1 MAQTLRNT
9 ITYFQQSSF
18 AAGELSPDM
27 YGRIDFNKYDVGLS
41 DCTNMYPLPFGGVV
55 SRPGTEYI
63 FTLADSD
70 KKVQLIPFQV
80 STKISYVL
88 VFVSDGNLYFLTNR
102 GVLLSDDGSTP
113 YSIKH
118 SFNDYEIGNIK
129 YAQSADVIFLT
140 VNTHQPMKLSRYGV
154 TDWRFEA
161 FVTDG
166 GPFMAINDTDITL
179 SYDGPTEGMNYNQVN
194 YSSGSITN
202 KDADNYSQVV
212 SSSYPCKS
220 KVALTVNCTERP
232 DYKNGSLIGY
242 IQVLSS
248 NGVWENKATTN
259 NLGNTSISGS
269 QSISV
274 DLSSESSVKYVRC
287 LIKAKAGYEKF
298 FSAITESPIVYNY
311 SLVISAFNT
320 STQTDPKLIASADL
334 FKESDVL
341 RWVRLDEAVAA
352 HSDSF
357 TAAEGALT
365 YTGQPIPCKG
375 DWSII
380 MSASFNGEFGLE
392 VSRDGKKTWE
402 NLQKWK
408 TKDVGTL
415 QDSGSEDDLCWIRLT
430 ATATEAGGIVQLN
443 VDSFVNSAYAQISSY
458 ESPTKVYVKFTTNV
472 QDKNFG
478 IVENFKN
485 QYYYAFDSWNDVN
498 GYPKSVAFYQDRL
511 CFASTTQEPLGVWL
525 SAVGDYYTFKTEID
539 SQDDDSISINLVSQ
553 SLNESNSLVSKNDL
567 LSFTPGGT
575 WRINSRNP
583 AQGLTAA
590 TIAASQQSFE
600 GANSLQPLVINDR
613 VLYVLE
619 LGATVRDISYDYT
632 VDSYKGDDLTLLS
645 RHLFRDNSIVSWCYA
660 QEPDSLIWAVR
671 DDGVLLSLTYVKEQD
686 VYAWAKH
693 TTNGKFV
700 AVQSIPGDGV
710 TDVYVI
716 VERQNKLYVEVISKR
731 YGSMK
736 ESTTLNYMDCSAV
749 YSNEEGAT
757 EISGLDFLD
766 GLTVQIFADGS
777 IKPEQQ
783 VVDGKIKLQS
793 PAKYVRVGLG
803 YSKTLTTMN
812 LDVQRQDGTSQGR
825 KKRAAVI
832 KVLLNNS
839 YGGKIKTTGA
849 VDDIRIDGMRLPKTY
864 NSPIE
869 LQSGI
874 FRNAV
879 NASQDEN
886 LFVTV
891 SQVDPLPINV
901 LALMVDV
908 EYGNS

>member
-80 STKISYVL
+80 STKVSYVL
-88 VFVSDGNLYFLTNR
+88 VFVSDGNLFFLTNR
-102 GVLLSDDGSTP
+102 GVLLSDNGEP
-113 YSIKH
+113 YVVKH
-118 SFNDYEIGNIK
+118 TFREDEIGKIK

-140 VNTHQPMKLSRYGV
+140 VSTHQPMKLSRYDV
-154 TDWRFEA
+154 NDWRFEA

-166 GPFMAINDTDITL
+166 GPFMAINGTNITL
-179 SYDGPTEGMNYNQVN
+179 SYAGPKDGMVYPEVN
-194 YSSGSITN
+194 YTS
-202 KDADNYSQVV
+202 KDYLGNTQEISVY

-220 KVALTVNCTERP
+220 KATFTFVLQKSPMPFTSAYARGYVQIRDNDTGVWKDVKSTPDLYTV
-232 DYKNGSLIGY
+232 
-242 IQVLSS
+242 S
-248 NGVWENKATTN
+248 NGKYILELDLTQGSVQYVRVQLKFK
-259 NLGNTSISGS
+259 GFYFSGISGVTYDKCRY
-269 QSISV
+269 SIN
-274 DLSSESSVKYVRC
+274 
-287 LIKAKAGYEKF
+287 IKSFDTSGY
-298 FSAITESPIVYNY
+298 TNP
-311 SLVISAFNT
+311 
-320 STQTDPKLIASADL
+320 QLIASSNL

-357 TAAEGALT
+357 TASDGALT
-365 YTGQPIPCKG
+365 YSGQPIPCKG
-375 DWSII
+375 NWSII
-380 MSASFNGEFGLE
+380 MSASFSGSFGLE
-392 VSRDGKKTWE
+392 VSRDGKRTWE
-402 NLQKWK
+402 NLQKWR

-415 QDSGSEDDLCWIRLT
+415 QDSGSEDELCWIRLK
-430 ATATEAGGIVQLN
+430 ATASSAGGIIQLN
-443 VDSFVNSAYAQISSY
+443 VDSFINSAYAQISSY
-458 ESPTKVYVKFTTNV
+458 ESPTKVYVKFSLNV

-478 IVENFKN
+478 IIEDFTN

-498 GYPKSVAFYQDRL
+498 GYPRSVTFFQDRL
-511 CFASTTQEPLGVWL
+511 CFASTIQEPLGVWL
-525 SAVGDYYTFKTEID
+525 SAVGDYYNFKTGLDNE
-539 SQDDDSISINLVSQ
+539 DDDSININLVSQ
-553 SLNESNSLVSKNDL
+553 SLNESNSLISKNDL

-575 WRINSRNP
+575 WRINSRNA
-583 AQGLTAA
+583 AQGLTAS

-632 VDSYKGDDLTLLS
+632 VDSYKGDDLTLLA
-645 RHLFRDNSIVSWCYA
+645 RHLFRDNNIVSWCYA

-693 TTNGKFV
+693 TTNGKFK
-700 AVQSIPGDGV
+700 AVQSIPGEGA
-710 TDVYVI
+710 TDVYAV
-716 VERQNKLYVEVISKR
+716 VERQNKLYVEVFSKR
-731 YGSMK
+731 YGSKK
-736 ESTTLNYMDCSAV
+736 EPTTLNYMDCSAV
-749 YSNEEGAT
+749 YNSDEGAT
-757 EISGLDFLD
+757 EISGLDFLE

-783 VVDGKIKLQS
+783 VVDGKITLNYA
-793 PAKYVRVGLG
+793 AKYVRVGLG
-803 YSKTLTTMN
+803 YNKTLTTMN

-839 YGGKIKTTGA
+839 YGGKIKTTGTI
-849 VDDIRIDGMRLPKTY
+849 DDIRIDGMRLPKTY
-864 NSPIE
+864 NSPVE

>member
-102 GVLLSDDGSTP
+102 GVLLSDDGTTP

-118 SFNDYEIGNIK
+118 TYTDGEIGLIK
-129 YAQSADVIFLT
+129 YAQSADVMFLT
-140 VNTHQPMKLSRYGV
+140 VNTHQPMKLSRYGA

-179 SYDGPTEGMNYNQVN
+179 SYDGPTDGMSYKEVN
-194 YSSGSITN
+194 YTSKDFVTDGRNEISVDSGT
-202 KDADNYSQVV
+202 
-212 SSSYPCKS
+212 YPCKTAAS
-220 KVALTVNCTERP
+220 FTFTLKTGTKPGYFPSNYYAYGYVLVLNNKTKIWEVVKQT
-232 DYKNGSLIGY
+232 KNLYS
-242 IQVLSS
+242 LSS
-248 NGVWENKATTN
+248 HQEVVPLDFSDSDDT
-259 NLGNTSISGS
+259 
-269 QSISV
+269 V
-274 DLSSESSVKYVRC
+274 Y
-287 LIKAKAGYEKF
+287 IKCKIKF
-298 FSAITESPIVYNY
+298 FGYLFGSPDSIKY
-311 SLVISAFNT
+311 SVHVNAFDT

-365 YTGQPIPCKG
+365 YTGQPVPCKG

-415 QDSGSEDDLCWIRLT
+415 QDSGSEDDLCWVRLT

-478 IVENFKN
+478 VVENFKN
-485 QYYYAFDSWNDVN
+485 QYYYAFDSWNDDN

-511 CFASTTQEPLGVWL
+511 CFASTMKEPLGVWL
-525 SAVGDYYTFKTEID
+525 SAVGDYYNFKTEID

-693 TTNGKFV
+693 ITNGKFV

-710 TDVYVI
+710 TDVYVV

-757 EISGLDFLD
+757 EISGLDFLE

-849 VDDIRIDGMRLPKTY
+849 IDDIRIDGMRLPKTY

>member
-80 STKISYVL
+80 STKVSYVL
-88 VFVSDGNLYFLTNR
+88 VFVSDGNLYFLTSR
-102 GVLLSDDGSTP
+102 GVLLSGDGITP

-118 SFNDYEIGNIK
+118 TYTDEEIGLLK

-140 VNTHQPMKLSRYGV
+140 VNTHRPMKLSRYGA
-154 TDWRFEA
+154 TDWRFET

-166 GPFMAINDTDITL
+166 GPFMSTNDTDITL
-179 SYDGPTEGMNYNQVN
+179 SYDG
-194 YSSGSITN
+194 
-202 KDADNYSQVV
+202 
-212 SSSYPCKS
+212 
-220 KVALTVNCTERP
+220 
-232 DYKNGSLIGY
+232 
-242 IQVLSS
+242 
-248 NGVWENKATTN
+248 
-259 NLGNTSISGS
+259 
-269 QSISV
+269 
-274 DLSSESSVKYVRC
+274 
-287 LIKAKAGYEKF
+287 
-298 FSAITESPIVYNY
+298 SAIT
-311 SLVISAFNT
+311 
-320 STQTDPKLIASADL
+320 ASADL
-334 FKESDVL
+334 FKKSDVS
-341 RWVRLDEAVAA
+341 RWLRLDEAVAA

-357 TAAEGALT
+357 TAVEGALA
-365 YTGQPIPCKG
+365 YTGQPVPCKG

-415 QDSGSEDDLCWIRLT
+415 QDSGSEDDLCWVRLT

-478 IVENFKN
+478 VVENFKN
-485 QYYYAFDSWNDVN
+485 QYYYAFDSWNDDN

-511 CFASTTQEPLGVWL
+511 CFASTMKEPLGVWL
-525 SAVGDYYTFKTEID
+525 SAVGDYYNFKTEID

-749 YSNEEGAT
+749 YSDEEGAT
-757 EISGLDFLD
+757 EISGLDFLE

-783 VVDGKIKLQS
+783 VVGGKIKLQS

-849 VDDIRIDGMRLPKTY
+849 IDDIRIDGMKLPKTY

-891 SQVDPLPINV
+891 SQMDPLPINV